1 MLPSPRETGRG
12 WRANAS
18 RVRGMRGPDTSA
30 VKQQRRLRRN
40 STDAEMRIWLA
51 LRDRRLGGFKFVR
64 QETIG
69 PYVADFA
76 CRGRKLIVELDGGQH
91 SENNRDRARDAF
103 LAAEG
108 YKVLRFWNNDVMTNR
123 DGVLEVI
130 LAELESH
137 R

>member
-1 MLPSPRETGRG
+1 
-12 WRANAS
+12 
-18 RVRGMRGPDTSA
+18 
-30 VKQQRRLRRN
+30 
-40 STDAEMRIWLA
+40 MRIWLA

-69 PYVADFA
+69 PYIADFV
-76 CRGRKLIVELDGGQH
+76 CRDRKLIVELDGGQH
-91 SENNRDRARDAF
+91 SENNGDRIRDAF

-123 DGVLEVI
+123 DGVLAVI
-130 LAELESH
+130 LAALECS